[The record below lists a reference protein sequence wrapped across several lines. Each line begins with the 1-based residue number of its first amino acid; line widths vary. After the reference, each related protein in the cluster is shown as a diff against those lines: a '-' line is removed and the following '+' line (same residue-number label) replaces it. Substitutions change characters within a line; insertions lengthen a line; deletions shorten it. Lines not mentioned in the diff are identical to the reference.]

1 MFCVRLRIAGVGGDR
16 QAFDHPGTNEVF
28 MKRIILLFVLMFAL
42 NGCLVGAAVGTAVD
56 VGIEVVKVPFKVGGA
71 IYDGVTGDDEEDDSG
86 DLEEK
91 D

>member
-1 MFCVRLRIAGVGGDR
+1 
-16 QAFDHPGTNEVF
+16 
-28 MKRIILLFVLMFAL
+28 MKKIILLFTLMFGL

-71 IYDGVTGDDEEDDSG
+71 IYDGVTGDDEESDSK
-86 DLEEK
+86 DTEEK